1 MNGCWDALDLVVA
14 GNVKMVGHQVILKSA
29 GESIELLVP
38 NAARHHQLSLKKSIQ
53 SPNRIGFLIVAAF
66 AATFVVWGILTPLA
80 GGAMAPGALA
90 PVQGKKIVQ
99 HLEDG
104 IIAELRVHDGDIV
117 EAGQPLVV
125 LEDVQ
130 ARANHDA
137 LQQQLWSL
145 LAKKARLQAESEGR
159 SEITWPSALQLTNP
173 NIATVTN
180 AQRMV
185 FETRAAELIA
195 KKNILHQRIEQLS
208 EQVNGIEA
216 QVASAS
222 GQLELIDEEL
232 QGKET
237 LLKQGLM
244 PKPEYLRLKRTKVEI
259 EGRRGEYLAQTAK
272 TRQQIGET
280 RLQMVNTD
288 AERATQ
294 IATESDSVRV
304 DLTNTMEKLRTSED
318 ILKRTLVTAPISGTV
333 VNSNFK
339 TVGGVVERGR
349 PILEIVPSD
358 DALVIEAH
366 ITPLDVKAVHHGL
379 NAQIHFT
386 AYSSRSTPRVPGT
399 VQSVS
404 ADRLVDSSTHQPYYL
419 VKVNVDRDAM
429 SRLAPNVKLIPG
441 MPADVLII
449 TEHRTMFDYLF
460 QPFLEAFRRSFHEV

>member
-1 MNGCWDALDLVVA
+1 
-14 GNVKMVGHQVILKSA
+14 MVGHEVILKTA
-29 GESIELLVP
+29 GGDLEVLAPDHERRRQP
-38 NAARHHQLSLKKSIQ
+38 SLKKSIQ
-53 SPNRIGFLIVAAF
+53 SPNRIGFIIVVAF
-66 AATFVVWGILTPLA
+66 VATFVSWGILAPLA
-80 GGAMAPGALA
+80 GGAMAPGTLA
-90 PVQGKKIVQ
+90 PLQGKKVVQ

-104 IIAELRVHDGDIV
+104 IIADLRVHDGDVV
-117 EAGQPLVV
+117 EAGQPLLA

-145 LAKKARLQAESEGR
+145 LAKQARLQAENEGR
-159 SEITWPSALQLTNP
+159 SEIVWPFELQSTNP
-173 NIATVTN
+173 NIATIINPNIATIIN

-185 FETRAAELIA
+185 FETRAAELVT
-195 KKNILHQRIEQLS
+195 KKNILRQRIDQLS
-208 EQVNGIEA
+208 NQINGIEA
-216 QVASAS
+216 QVESS
-222 GQLELIDEEL
+222 SSQLELIAEEL
-232 QGKET
+232 QGKEI

-259 EGRRGEYLAQTAK
+259 EGKRGEYLAQVAK
-272 TRQQIGET
+272 AQQQIGET
-280 RLQMVNTD
+280 RLQIVNTD

-294 IATESDSVRV
+294 IATESDSVRI
-304 DLTNTMEKLRTSED
+304 DLTNTMEKLRSSED
-318 ILKRTLVTAPISGTV
+318 VLKRTLVAAPISGTV

-339 TVGGVVERGR
+339 TVGGVIEKGR
-349 PILEIVPSD
+349 PILEIVPSN
-358 DALVIEAH
+358 DALVIEARV
-366 ITPLDVKAVHHGL
+366 TPLDVKAVHDGL

-404 ADRLVDSSTHQPYYL
+404 ADRLLDSNTHQPYYL

-460 QPFLEAFRRSFHEV
+460 QPFLEVFRRSFHEV